1 VSDAERDTSISSRC
15 FADESHRAMM
25 GLLDREEDASRV
37 ETSASRIWA
46 QSVSNMRQPLPKSA
60 TTEETPVYYF
70 FYVLFSSTYLK
81 EGYQ

>member
-1 VSDAERDTSISSRC
+1 
-15 FADESHRAMM
+15 M
-25 GLLDREEDASRV
+25 
-37 ETSASRIWA
+37 TSASRIWA